1 MTKHTKI
8 CSPWNFSTWLDFN
21 FTIFNFIPFD
31 IPWRDRWLRFVPK
44 VVLRTFCFWWLLHIQ
59 SAHLSSGVEVYRLCW
74 VLRHSDSCSAA
85 SVARLLGRPFCGMGV
100 SSWVPPNA
108 DLQAVVEMTFKG
120 AGRFSKRALTRHLW
134 EIPYFSVCYSVPQN
148 VETVEVAI
156 FLL

>member
-1 MTKHTKI
+1 
-8 CSPWNFSTWLDFN
+8 
-21 FTIFNFIPFD
+21 
-31 IPWRDRWLRFVPK
+31 
-44 VVLRTFCFWWLLHIQ
+44 
-59 SAHLSSGVEVYRLCW
+59 

-120 AGRFSKRALTRHLW
+120 AGRFAKRALTRHLW
-134 EIPYFSVCYSVPQN
+134 EISYFSVCYSVPQN

-156 FLL
+156 FLLYHNLNRAQIEVQLYLTHRVFQLTNFLNYNEIMGGYIIIIVFDLLSLITNTGPS